1 MQILIRIPVET
12 KEFLRQEA
20 DRIGITL
27 NALMLIILDEWMKQ
41 QKEQNVSE
49 SDTGKGMI
57 LNVKDES

>member
-1 MQILIRIPVET
+1 MQILIRTPVET